1 MKKALIIDDIEANKQ
16 IITKCL
22 HEEGYEVA
30 AEGNGMQATKLIMNG
45 IYNIIVL
52 DMKLP
57 SINVKQLLNWMKL
70 NCINIPV
77 IVASTYGTVNNRIEC
92 NDNRIECNDNRIECN
107 DNRIVG
113 YIEKPFST
121 DRFRKF
127 IIEIEKKLENKD
139 TKIPVADDYI
149 EMR

>member
-1 MKKALIIDDIEANKQ
+1 MKKALIIDDIEADRL

-22 HEEGYEVA
+22 QEEGYEVA
-30 AEGNGMQATKLIMNG
+30 AEGNGMQATKFIMNG
-45 IYNIIVL
+45 VYNIIVL
-52 DMKLP
+52 DTKLP
-57 SINVKQLLNWMKL
+57 SINIMQILKWMKH

-92 NDNRIECNDNRIECN
+92 C

-113 YIEKPFST
+113 YIGKPFST

-127 IIEIEKKLENKD
+127 IIEIEEKIENKD
-139 TKIPVADDYI
+139 SKNPIAELYKN
-149 EMR
+149 EMINL